1 MYIIIIC
8 KHIKLIF
15 YYREILQVSLL
26 LVCFKKTEKSKQKIN
41 YITFNYV
48 GHDTTAVSLSFAITQ
63 MGRNKEIQKKAREE
77 VLSILGDKP
86 EDVLPTKEDLK
97 EMKYLD
103 AVIREVYI
111 CIQIK

>member
-1 MYIIIIC
+1 
-8 KHIKLIF
+8 
-15 YYREILQVSLL
+15 
-26 LVCFKKTEKSKQKIN
+26 
-41 YITFNYV
+41 
-48 GHDTTAVSLSFAITQ
+48 

-77 VLSILGDKP
+77 VLSILGDTP

-111 CIQIK
+111 YICI